1 MSDQKDE
8 IKARD
13 EQAEEFEDWYLQK
26 GYYYD
31 WIEKKTILNALN
43 LQREDVVLDVGCGTG
58 RFAREISRK
67 CNKVYGIDFSP
78 KSIEVLNKKTQE
90 EGIKNIEPYVCDI
103 TKPLPIKEKVDKI
116 VSFQVIQHIPTDA
129 GRFMALRNLYDH
141 LKRGGVCVISVY
153 NWRPHVNREFLKE
166 GKFPNG
172 IYYLRFTPNEVEGL
186 FRKCGFK
193 DISVRGCINFRGY
206 GILNGHK
213 FYKLFYPVTKLDT
226 YLSRFRFSC
235 SLGNFLVCRGIK

>member
-31 WIEKKTILNALN
+31 LVEKNTIITALN
-43 LQREDVVLDVGCGTG
+43 LQKKDIVLDVGCGTG
-58 RFAREISRK
+58 RFTREISRK
-67 CNKVYGIDFSP
+67 CKKVYGIDFSP
-78 KSIEVLNKKTQE
+78 KSIEVLNNKMQE
-90 EGIKNIEPYVCDI
+90 EGIKNIETYVCDI

-116 VSFQVIQHIPTDA
+116 VSVQVIQHIPTDA
-129 GRFMALRNLYDH
+129 ERCMALKNLYDQ
-141 LKRGGVCVISVY
+141 LNGGGACVITLY
-153 NWRPHVNREFLKE
+153 NWGSPFNRGLLKE

-193 DISVRGCINFRGY
+193 DILVRGVINFRWY
-206 GILNGHK
+206 SVLTNRK
-213 FYKLFYPVTKLDT
+213 LCKLFYPIAKLDIF
-226 YLSRFRFSC
+226 LSRFNFSC
-235 SLGNFLVCRGIK
+235 LLGSFLVCKGVK